1 MSALA
6 APSYP
11 RTLRKLGGYSGA
23 QRRFTKERSDRET
36 IPVIVFT
43 YIESSARPL
52 STQVMKSAYELVG
65 HDLGDRPIGEQ
76 VFQVNLQYALGEYV
90 IVDGEW
96 CTWREDNVLGVVVK
110 REPWS
115 LMGAGRTL
123 HDAIDNFR
131 AEAASHAVGMQHDR
145 FDEVTEE
152 AWRMRD
158 FVMRYLP
165 EDG

>member
-1 MSALA
+1 
-6 APSYP
+6 
-11 RTLRKLGGYSGA
+11 
-23 QRRFTKERSDRET
+23 
-36 IPVIVFT
+36 
-43 YIESSARPL
+43 
-52 STQVMKSAYELVG
+52 MKSACELVG
-65 HDLGDRPIGEQ
+65 HDLDDRPIKEQ

-96 CTWREDNVLGVVVK
+96 CTWREDHVLGIVVK

-115 LMGAGRTL
+115 LMGVGRTL
-123 HDAIDNFR
+123 RDAIENFR

-145 FDEVTEE
+145 FDEVTDE